1 MSTETHRVSEDLD
14 YDWRHGWI
22 PLTMRAALQ
31 KTKGNREAAERLL
44 AERREHRRSH
54 RREFVSPHPKHRRE
68 FEERKRWARYTDDEL
83 TEELGAADEAGLD
96 RICQE
101 LERRERAEAKAER
114 ARERR
119 QARRTAE
126 EERRSREFDAAT
138 DAGED
143 PEAAYSRI
151 YGVSEEKRRREEA
164 TSRLREHGYAGK
176 TFRAMAKQAHAE
188 EVEERYLHAEE
199 VCRGSM
205 LNAAGERAGVSPAS
219 LFSGPAATAKKYASE
234 ELLDYFRE
242 HGRRTLEDFTA
253 ELLGGHAKIRTTGDQ
268 W

>member
-1 MSTETHRVSEDLD
+1 MSEDLD
-14 YDWRHGWI
+14 YDWRHGWQ

-31 KTKGNREAAERLL
+31 KAKGNRELAERLL
-44 AERREHRRSH
+44 AERDERRS
-54 RREFVSPHPKHRRE
+54 RRRHSFVSPHPIHRRAH
-68 FEERKRWARYTDDEL
+68 EERKRWARYTDDEL
-83 TEELGAADEAGLD
+83 SEELGRQQSDENVD
-96 RICQE
+96 RLLQE
-101 LERRERAEAKAER
+101 LDRRERAAAKVER

-126 EERRSREFDAAT
+126 DERRGREFDAAT

-151 YGVSEEKRRREEA
+151 YGVSAERMRREEA
-164 TSRLREHGYAGK
+164 TSRLRDAGYAGK
-176 TFRAMAKQAHAE
+176 DFRSMARQAHAE
-188 EVEERYLHAEE
+188 EVAAMYLHAEE

-205 LNAAGERAGVSPAS
+205 LNAAGKRAGVSAES

-234 ELLDYFRE
+234 ELTDYFRQ

-253 ELLGGHAKIRTTGDQ
+253 ELLGGHAKFRTTGDE